1 MYVFFVYI
9 SCLGVL
15 KHYVIISI
23 HQTNSTNQM
32 NTQLN
37 EPNTLTKSNKM
48 INCVGVYITQL
59 HAIIHITAIQHNT
72 NEHC

>member
-48 INCVGVYITQL
+48 INCVGV
-59 HAIIHITAIQHNT
+59 
-72 NEHC
+72 